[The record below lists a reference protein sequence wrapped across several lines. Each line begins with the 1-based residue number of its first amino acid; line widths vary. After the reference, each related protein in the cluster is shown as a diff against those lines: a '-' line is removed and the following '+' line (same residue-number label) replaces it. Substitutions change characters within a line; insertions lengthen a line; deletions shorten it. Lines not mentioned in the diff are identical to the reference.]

1 MKKETR
7 EKQDKNK
14 KVNISLI
21 NLKSNLNSQ
30 RAITL
35 IALII
40 TIVVLL
46 ILAGVSLNIILGEN
60 GIIKQAK
67 ENQNEYEELVKNA
80 QGDIDKLHNELIGE
94 KGDTPEEPTIK
105 INKIILSQTIAELKI
120 GETLNLETGLII
132 EPENATNNRVLWK
145 SSNSE
150 IAKVKG
156 GIITALSEGTT
167 TIIVRTTDGSNLYA
181 TCIVTVIGEELP
193 STDTTKPYLPGDDFQ
208 QVPETDLD
216 NGLVIE
222 DEDGNQ
228 YVWIEVPQTAEVYP
242 TAGLNITEFTSTEY
256 TAIEKDLHT
265 YTNYYRN
272 GTKYTDKYYADST
285 TGWFA
290 NATEYNTLKQKMLK
304 SVYQNGGFWIGRY
317 EAGIAENRTEKGE
330 ATVTPVSKA
339 NQYPYNY
346 VTRTQAHVLAQKVN
360 SGNYNSSL
368 MFGVQRDLVLKF
380 LEIKGVSKDD
390 LRSNSRSWGNYH
402 DSTYNIDQE
411 NAKQSRYNGK
421 NWVDAEN
428 KTTSISR
435 LLTTGASEK
444 FNKMNIY
451 DLAGNVYEFTLEYS
465 SNTSSPCT
473 VRGGYYD
480 GTGSG
485 SPASYRGNSG
495 TTNSSDI
502 YGFRVALY

>member
-156 GIITALSEGTT
+156 GIVTALSEGTT

-208 QVPETDLD
+208 QVPGTDLD

-222 DEDGNQ
+222 DNIGNQ
-228 YVWIEVPQTAEVYP
+228 YVSIEVTQKTEVYP

-256 TAIEKDLHT
+256 TKIEKDLHT
-265 YTNYYRN
+265 YTNYYRKN
-272 GTKYTDKYYADST
+272 KSGTSTNYTDKYYADST

-317 EAGIAENRTEKGE
+317 EAGIDNPRNEDGE
-330 ATVTPVSKA
+330 ATITPVSKA
-339 NQYPYNY
+339 NQYPYMY
-346 VTRTQAHVLAQKVN
+346 VTRTQAHVLAKQVN

-368 MFGVQRDLVLKF
+368 LFGVQWDLALKF
-380 LEIKGVSKDD
+380 IEVKEVANGKDIETIQYE
-390 LRSNSRSWGNYH
+390 LRSDSSTWGNY
-402 DSTYNIDQE
+402 
-411 NAKQSRYNGK
+411 GG
-421 NWVDAEN
+421 
-428 KTTSISR
+428 R
-435 LLTTGASEK
+435 LLKTGASDK
-444 FNKMNIY
+444 NKKMNIY
-451 DLAGNVYEFTLEYS
+451 DLAGNACERTLEY
-465 SNTSSPCT
+465 TSSSSTPCAS
-473 VRGGYYD
+473 RGGYY
-480 GTGSG
+480 GASG
-485 SPASYRGNSG
+485 SKYPANYRAYGRITSSSG
-495 TTNSSDI
+495 DTD
-502 YGFRVALY
+502 GFRVALY